1 MQYYF
6 VHLDFFL
13 FYQWITKHQVKGS
26 ELIKL
31 RINDSRIMCFAYN
44 STVGVLF
51 SKESCITGVNL
62 NLYIKFYIHH
72 LFRSCTFYWF
82 YNKIYDFYLQL
93 CLYNQYSTVW
103 NTKLCMFSCNWTFTK
118 LFTPFHFQL
127 KYAEITFFWKNTAP
141 GLDYALFCSFVL
153 VLWTYGQEY
162 LEYSLNGLIFME

>member
-1 MQYYF
+1 
-6 VHLDFFL
+6 
-13 FYQWITKHQVKGS
+13 
-26 ELIKL
+26 
-31 RINDSRIMCFAYN
+31 MCFAYN

-141 GLDYALFCSFVL
+141 GLDYVLFCSFVL

-162 LEYSLNGLIFME
+162 LEYSLDGLIFMEYYSANISSVFLIS